1 MTISGKVTPSSALWR
16 DYRYTMGHLKIRAKT
31 INMGTVTAPM
41 HRRVERI
48 ACANAGNE
56 PLKVSAVKGFL
67 PEFLKLRTEPE
78 VLEPGQEGLL
88 MVELDGRKLSGQKGK
103 KSFSVLLE
111 GVSGRPS
118 DRTIKIN
125 MDIK

>member
-1 MTISGKVTPSSALWR
+1 
-16 DYRYTMGHLKIRAKT
+16 
-31 INMGTVTAPM
+31 M